1 MTNRY
6 EQQMKKG
13 VLDMLIMKLLEQQ
26 EKYGYQLI
34 QELKQKSQG
43 TLTLKE
49 GTLYP
54 ALYRL
59 EEEGWI
65 QSRWSEANDKEAA
78 KKYYRLTTEGER
90 ALEEM
95 FSIWK
100 NFSSNVEAIMN
111 ESGEPDA
118 ERNRNAGA
126 IG

>member
-13 VLDMLIMKLLEQQ
+13 VLDMLIMKLLAEQ

-34 QELKQKSQG
+34 QELKQKG
-43 TLTLKE
+43 GERLTLKE

-65 QSRWSEANDKEAA
+65 QSRWSEASDKEPA
-78 KKYYRLTTEGER
+78 KKYYGLTAEGKQ
-90 ALEEM
+90 ALQEI

-100 NFSSNVEAIMN
+100 EFSCNVEQIMDGA
-111 ESGEPDA
+111 GEG
-118 ERNRNAGA
+118 RC
-126 IG
+126 

>member
-13 VLDMLIMKLLEQQ
+13 VLDMLILKLLEQE

-34 QELKQKSQG
+34 QELKRKSEG
-43 TLTLKE
+43 RITLRE

-65 QSRWSEANDKEAA
+65 QSHWSMANDKEVS
-78 KKYYRLTTEGER
+78 KKYYKITPMGKE
-90 ALEEM
+90 ALEEIVT
-95 FSIWK
+95 IWK
-100 NFSSNVEAIMN
+100 DFSDCVEQIMGA
-111 ESGEPDA
+111 SGKQ
-118 ERNRNAGA
+118 
-126 IG
+126 

>member
-13 VLDMLIMKLLEQQ
+13 VLDMLILKLLTQE

-34 QELKQKSQG
+34 QELKEKSG
-43 TLTLKE
+43 GRITLKE

-65 QSRWSEANDKEAA
+65 QSHWSVANDKEVS
-78 KKYYRLTTEGER
+78 KKYYKITPEGEA
-90 ALEEM
+90 ALEEILNIWQD
-95 FSIWK
+95 FSYC
-100 NFSSNVEAIMN
+100 VEQIM
-111 ESGEPDA
+111 EG
-118 ERNRNAGA
+118 
-126 IG
+126 

>member
-13 VLDMLIMKLLEQQ
+13 VLDMLIMKLLERQ

-34 QELKQKSQG
+34 QELKQKSRG

-78 KKYYRLTTEGER
+78 KKYYRLTTEGKR

-95 FSIWK
+95 FSVWK
-100 NFSSNVEAIMN
+100 GFSCNVEAIMN

>member
-13 VLDMLIMKLLEQQ
+13 VLDMLIMKLLAQE

-34 QELKQKSQG
+34 QELKQKSG
-43 TLTLKE
+43 GRIALKE

-54 ALYRL
+54 ALYRM

-65 QSRWSEANDKEAA
+65 KSRWSEANDKEVA
-78 KKYYRLTTEGER
+78 KKYYGITKEGQQ
-90 ALEEM
+90 ALEEI

-100 NFSSNVEAIMN
+100 EFSQNVEQIMTGFYETGN
-111 ESGEPDA
+111 
-118 ERNRNAGA
+118 
-126 IG
+126 

>member
-34 QELKQKSQG
+34 QELKQKSRG

-65 QSRWSEANDKEAA
+65 QSRWSEANAKEAA
-78 KKYYRLTTEGER
+78 KKYYRLTAEGKQT
-90 ALEEM
+90 LEEM
-95 FSIWK
+95 FLIWK
-100 NFSSNVEAIMN
+100 DFSCSVEEIMHEYSNPEC
-111 ESGEPDA
+111 
-118 ERNRNAGA
+118 
-126 IG
+126 

>member
-95 FSIWK
+95 FLIWK

-111 ESGEPDA
+111 ESGKL
-118 ERNRNAGA
+118 GC
-126 IG
+126 